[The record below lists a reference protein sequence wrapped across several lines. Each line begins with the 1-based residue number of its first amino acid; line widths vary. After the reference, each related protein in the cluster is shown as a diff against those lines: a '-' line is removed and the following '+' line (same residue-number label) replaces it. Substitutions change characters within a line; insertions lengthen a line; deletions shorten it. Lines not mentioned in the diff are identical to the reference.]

1 MAVEKPR
8 SSVISHETNCYV
20 IRVSS
25 TANADHV
32 TNNRVVV
39 VIRIAPCTSN
49 DMETM
54 AMKMNGMLS

>member
-20 IRVSS
+20 IPRA
-25 TANADHV
+25 ANADYV

-39 VIRIAPCTSN
+39 VIRIAPCTAN
-49 DMETM
+49 DMEIM
-54 AMKMNGMLS
+54 AMKVNGMLS